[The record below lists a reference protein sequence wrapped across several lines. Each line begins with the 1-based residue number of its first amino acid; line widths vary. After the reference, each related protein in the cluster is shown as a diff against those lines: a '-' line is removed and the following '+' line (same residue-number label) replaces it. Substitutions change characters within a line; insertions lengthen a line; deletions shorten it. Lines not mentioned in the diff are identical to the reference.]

1 MIMTEIANVY
11 GGALYDLARDENL
24 AKELLDQLNTLDQ
37 AFAQEPAFLR
47 LLSSVAVAKAERCQ
61 IIEDSFRNNFHPYVL
76 NFMKILTEKGYI
88 RHFPECCKVYKDR
101 YNADNGILPVTAVT
115 AVPLSDALREKLAA
129 KLTAITGKTIDL
141 ECRVD
146 PECLGGVRL
155 DYDGKRLDDTVSHRL
170 DAIRGLLK
178 NTVL

>member
-1 MIMTEIANVY
+1 MTEIANVY
-11 GGALYDLARDENL
+11 GGALYDLAKDESL
-24 AKELLDQLNTLDQ
+24 TEQIRSQLNALDE
-37 AFAQEPAFLR
+37 AFAREPGFIG
-47 LLSSVAVAKAERCQ
+47 LLSSASLPKPQRVQV
-61 IIEDSFRNNFHPYVL
+61 IEDSFRSNTHPYVL

-88 RHFPECCKVYKDR
+88 RHFSGCCKVFRER
-101 YNADNGILPVTAVT
+101 YNTDNGILPVTAVT
-115 AVPLSDALREKLAA
+115 AVPLSDALRQKLAD
-129 KLTAITGKTIDL
+129 KLTSITGKSIDL

-170 DAIRGLLK
+170 DSVRSLLK

>member
-1 MIMTEIANVY
+1 MTEVANVY

-24 AKELLDQLNTLDQ
+24 AKQLLDELDALNK
-37 AFAQEPAFLR
+37 AFSQEPAFLR
-47 LLSSVAVAKAERCQ
+47 LLSSAAVSKAERCQ
-61 IIEDSFRNNFHPYVL
+61 IIEDSFRSNFHPYVL

-88 RHFPECCKVYKDR
+88 RHFPECCKTYKER
-101 YNADNGILPVTAVT
+101 YNTDNGILPVTAVT
-115 AVPLSDALREKLAA
+115 AVPLSDALRQKLAD
-129 KLTAITGKTIDL
+129 KLTSITGKSIDL

-170 DAIRGLLK
+170 DSIRGLLK